1 MKYIVDST
9 EMKNIDNFTIDEIG
23 IPSMVL
29 MERAALQVVQVV
41 TSHVTCKDRIVVVC
55 GSGNNG
61 ADGVAIARLLFL
73 KGYEVGIKL
82 LTNEDLCKGD
92 LKNQIK
98 IARNLGINID
108 NKVLLN
114 EYTIVID
121 AIFGIGLNRQVSGIH
136 SDFINLINQGNYMVF
151 SVDIPSGLSADTGK
165 PMNISIKANY
175 TITFGYEKIGL
186 LLYPGTMYAGEIIT
200 ADIGF
205 PDISCM
211 KVNPRY
217 ISYDEKDLNLIPKRT
232 NYSNKGT
239 YGKVLIIAG
248 NINMAGASYL
258 SAKAAYNMGTGLVKV
273 MTPKEN
279 RIILQTLL
287 PEAVLVTYDNEQWND
302 IVIEKLKKE
311 LTSANVVVF
320 GPGLGMG
327 LFAERMFEFVIANC
341 KVPLIIDADG
351 INILAKRYNDDNGV
365 IDIENVDSILERV
378 KMITSVLPNNTILT
392 PHLKE
397 LSRLLNISVHDI
409 TSNITQVAEL
419 CTNDNNIIFTL
430 KDART
435 IVVGNEKRHINCS
448 GNNGMATAG
457 SGDVLTGIIAGLI
470 AQGLE
475 PLTSAMLGVYIH
487 GLAGDIGSENKGNYS
502 LMASDII
509 EALPHVLK

>member
-9 EMKNIDNFTIDEIG
+9 EMKNIDSYTIDKIG

-29 MERAALQVVQVV
+29 MERAALEVVGVV
-41 TSHVTCKDRIVVVC
+41 TNHVTIKDKIVVVC

-73 KGYEVGIKL
+73 KGYDVGIKL
-82 LTNEDLCKGD
+82 LVNEDFCKHD

-121 AIFGIGLNRQVSGIH
+121 AIFGIGLKSQVSGIYNE
-136 SDFINLINQGNYMVF
+136 FINLINQGDYMVF

-175 TITFGYEKIGL
+175 TITFGYKKIGL
-186 LLYPGTMYAGEIIT
+186 LLYPGTMYAGEVIT
-200 ADIGF
+200 VDIGF
-205 PDISCM
+205 PGIACI
-211 KVNPRY
+211 KTNPRY
-217 ISYDEKDLNLIPKRT
+217 ISYDKTDLDLIPKRT

-239 YGKVLIIAG
+239 YGNTLIIAG

-273 MTPKEN
+273 IAPNEN

-287 PEAVLVTYDNEQWND
+287 PEAVLITYDNEQWNE
-302 IVIEKLKKE
+302 IMIEKLEKE
-311 LTSANVVVF
+311 LALANVVVF

-327 LFAERMFEFVIANC
+327 VFAERMFEYVIANC

-351 INILAKRYNDDNGV
+351 INILAKRFKNDNEV
-365 IDIENVDSILERV
+365 IEIRNVDSILNRV
-378 KMITSVLPNNTILT
+378 KMIASVLPKSTIIT

-397 LSRLLNISVHDI
+397 LSRLLNISVNDI
-409 TSNITQVAEL
+409 TSNLTKVAEL
-419 CTNDNNIIFTL
+419 CTHDNNLIFTM

-435 IVVGNEKRHINCS
+435 IVACGEKRFINSS

-457 SGDVLTGIIAGLI
+457 CGDVLTGIIGGLI

-487 GLAGDIGSENKGNYS
+487 GLAGDIGSEKKGNYS

-509 EALPHVLK
+509 DALPHVLK

>member
-9 EMKNIDNFTIDEIG
+9 EMKNIDSYTIDKIG

-29 MERAALQVVQVV
+29 MERAALEVIEVV
-41 TSHVTCKDRIVVVC
+41 TKHVTIKDKIVVVC

-61 ADGVAIARLLFL
+61 ADGVAIARLLYL
-73 KGYEVGIKL
+73 KGYDVCIKL
-82 LTNEDLCKGD
+82 LANEDICKD
-92 LKNQIK
+92 ELKNQIK

-108 NKVLLN
+108 NKVDLT
-114 EYTIVID
+114 EYNIVID
-121 AIFGIGLNRQVSGIH
+121 AIFGIGLKTEVFGIY
-136 SDFINLINQGNYMVF
+136 SEIINLINQGNYMVF
-151 SVDIPSGLSADTGK
+151 SVDIPSGLSTDTGK

-175 TITFGYEKIGL
+175 TITFGYKKIGL
-186 LLYPGTMYAGEIIT
+186 LLYPGTMYAGEVIT

-205 PDISCM
+205 PDIARI
-211 KVNPRY
+211 KTNPRY
-217 ISYDEKDLNLIPKRT
+217 ISYDETDLDLIPKRT

-239 YGKVLIIAG
+239 YGNVLIIAG

-273 MTPKEN
+273 MVPKEN

-287 PEAVLVTYDNEQWND
+287 PEAVLITYDNEQWNEV
-302 IVIEKLKKE
+302 VIDNLKKE
-311 LTSANVVVF
+311 LALANVVVF

-327 LFAERMFEFVIANC
+327 LFVEKMFEFVIGNC

-351 INILAKRYNDDNGV
+351 INLLAKRINDDNEV
-365 IDIENVDSILERV
+365 INIKNIDRILKRV
-378 KMITSVLPNNTILT
+378 KTITSVLPKSTILT

-397 LSRLLNISVHDI
+397 LSRLLNISVNEI
-409 TSNITQVAEL
+409 ISNITQIVEL
-419 CTNDNNIIFTL
+419 CTNDNNIIFAI

-435 IVVGNEKRHINCS
+435 IVVGDEKRYINCS
-448 GNNGMATAG
+448 GNNGMSTAG
-457 SGDVLTGIIAGLI
+457 SGDVLTGIIGGLI
-470 AQGLE
+470 AQGLDS
-475 PLTSAMLGVYIH
+475 LTSTMLGVYIH

-509 EALPHVLK
+509 EALPQVLK